1 MSEEKDPL
9 DELREIA
16 KTTQLIIGGEAI
28 ERIADAWQAE
38 RDEHEKSLSYATSRW
53 KNACDNVEATAAS
66 RDEWRKRARAAE
78 KAVKDCVVDRDGWSD
93 RCAELETELSKKQEE
108 LDEVAQYIGYES
120 ENDITDGGSF
130 VSIMVMATMQGLEL
144 RAEDAERERDDLK
157 SKLHSTEV
165 ASIELQ
171 SELRQ
176 ENADLKARLDA
187 SMPLP
192 LDADGVPCRIGDE
205 MEFNKTR
212 FSVVGYRQCDA
223 DGSLL
228 IFGKGLNA
236 MCSESCHHVTP
247 KPETIDYVRDEATT
261 CADCR
266 EPIDLVNRAYE
277 CGVRKGIEEQQVHAS
292 FEKCAEE
299 HRCGTC
305 GIEETGR
312 CDCDEGDAS

>member
-1 MSEEKDPL
+1 MNQKSSLRDPL
-9 DELREIA
+9 DELREIV

-53 KNACDNVEATAAS
+53 KNACDNVEAIAAS
-66 RDEWRKRARAAE
+66 REEWRKRARAAE

-157 SKLHSTEV
+157 SKLHSNEV

-176 ENADLKARLDA
+176 ENADLRARLYA

-192 LDADGVPCRIGDE
+192 LDADGVPCRIGDRVSDGDNVGE
-205 MEFNKTR
+205 ITELNCTFTDDCAALTIGLDIE
-212 FSVVGYRQCDA
+212 GYRHA
-223 DGSLL
+223 TFVETYPST
-228 IFGKGLNA
+228 
-236 MCSESCHHVTP
+236 CHHVTP
-247 KPETIDYVRDEATT
+247 KPETIEDV
-261 CADCR
+261 CAKAPQDQVSL
-266 EPIDLVNRAYE
+266 DLVNRAYE
-277 CGVRKGIEEQQVHAS
+277 CGKRDAS
-292 FEKCAEE
+292 DSN
-299 HRCGTC
+299 GTC
-305 GIEETGR
+305 PNELGH
-312 CDCDEGDAS
+312 CPNHVGDAS